1 MAVGVEDHVAKGTG
15 RCVHG
20 WGSSRA
26 LPAVSA
32 DRNALCA
39 QRDKGS
45 EVCLATK
52 RANNE
57 MG

>member
-1 MAVGVEDHVAKGTG
+1 MFERAQNDAYRVE
-15 RCVHG
+15 
-20 WGSSRA
+20 GSSRA

-45 EVCLATK
+45 KVCLATK
-52 RANNE
+52 GANND